1 MEKGQRVGYLIPPL
15 RYLPP
20 PLPFLVFQFIK
31 LGTIITKMNSI
42 KQTKKAIFPVRVDW
56 EEQVHVLWCTEI
68 ERYGLGTRDIGR
80 YSLGTRCKKIW
91 LTKCPVFV
99 MYWLRNQCVC
109 VCVYVCVCVCVCVCM
124 CVCVCVCVYVCVCVC
139 LCVCLNTNLCT
150 PLYKSNLCP

>member
-42 KQTKKAIFPVRVDW
+42 KQTKKAIFLVRVDW

-91 LTKCPVFV
+91 PHQVSSFCNVLVKEP
-99 MYWLRNQCVC
+99 VC
-109 VCVYVCVCVCVCVCM
+109 VC
-124 CVCVCVCVYVCVCVC
+124 VCVCVC

-150 PLYKSNLCP
+150 PLYKSRILKSLSLMPS

>member
-56 EEQVHVLWCTEI
+56 EEQVHVLCCTEI
-68 ERYGLGTRDIGR
+68 ERYRLGTRDIGR

-91 LTKCPVFV
+91 PHQVSSFCNVLVKEP
-99 MYWLRNQCVC
+99 
-109 VCVYVCVCVCVCVCM
+109 
-124 CVCVCVCVYVCVCVC
+124 VCVCVCVYVRVCVFVCVCV
-139 LCVCLNTNLCT
+139 
-150 PLYKSNLCP
+150 SQH

>member
-1 MEKGQRVGYLIPPL
+1 MLKELSIEIDALEIDPDSVKVALWRRGRGWDTLS
-15 RYLPP
+15 LPSDTF

-31 LGTIITKMNSI
+31 LDTIITKMNSI

-68 ERYGLGTRDIGR
+68 ERYGLGTRGIAWALGVRR
-80 YSLGTRCKKIW
+80 YG

-109 VCVYVCVCVCVCVCM
+109 VYVCVCVCVCVCVF
-124 CVCVCVCVYVCVCVC
+124 VCV
-139 LCVCLNTNLCT
+139 
-150 PLYKSNLCP
+150 SQH

>member
-15 RYLPP
+15 RYLPA

-42 KQTKKAIFPVRVDW
+42 KQTKKAIFLVRVDW

-91 LTKCPVFV
+91 PHQVSSFCNVLVKEP
-99 MYWLRNQCVC
+99 VC
-109 VCVYVCVCVCVCVCM
+109 VCVYVCVCVCVCVCL
-124 CVCVCVCVYVCVCVC
+124 CVCV
-139 LCVCLNTNLCT
+139 
-150 PLYKSNLCP
+150 SQH